1 MSTYYITEPKAI
13 PFETI
18 KSAIMKNDDMAIITN
33 RSGNPTITSPDYRN
47 FGEGRWNWLH
57 LEIDEETQTMTCC
70 FRNGASDAS
79 DIIEY
84 LEFSL
89 GCRIISEYE
98 PEYWGVND
106 WLDIGNDESSE
117 SVSSGELAIGS

>member
-18 KSAIMKNDDMAIITN
+18 KSVIMKSDNMAIIVN
-33 RSGNPTITSPDYRN
+33 NGGNPTITSPECTNLGDR
-47 FGEGRWNWLH
+47 RRNWLH
-57 LEIDEETQTMTCC
+57 LEIDSENQTMTCC

-79 DIIEY
+79 DIIKY

-89 GCRIISEYE
+89 GCRIISEHE
-98 PEYWGVND
+98 PEYWGVKD
-106 WLDIGNDESSE
+106 WFDIGKDESSE
-117 SVSSGELAIGS
+117 GVSSGEFPNGS